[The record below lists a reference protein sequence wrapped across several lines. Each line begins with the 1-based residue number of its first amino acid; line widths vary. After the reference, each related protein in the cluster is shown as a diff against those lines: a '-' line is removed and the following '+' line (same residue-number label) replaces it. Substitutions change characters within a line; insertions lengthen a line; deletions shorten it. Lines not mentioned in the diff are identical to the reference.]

1 MIGDLNW
8 KLHKILLTGSSII
21 VKISKHGINR
31 ITISIDNVKI
41 IVYNKFLYK
50 AARNLFFELFNVIKN
65 KIFSKIR

>member
-41 IVYNKFLYK
+41 IVYNKF
-50 AARNLFFELFNVIKN
+50 FDIKLLEIYFLN
-65 KIFSKIR
+65 CSM

>member
-31 ITISIDNVKI
+31 ITMSIDDVEI
-41 IVYNKFLYK
+41 ILVFLNKFFDIKLLEIYFLK
-50 AARNLFFELFNVIKN
+50 YYFFVI
-65 KIFSKIR
+65 IM

>member
-41 IVYNKFLYK
+41 IVYNKF
-50 AARNLFFELFNVIKN
+50 FDIKLLEIYFLN
-65 KIFSKIR
+65 